1 MNKHQAHTQ
10 IHVQSGLQTGQ
21 VALATAGGEG
31 GSVANSE
38 SQDALMHSQ
47 VEVPAGLCQGYT
59 DGPQG
64 RASLGQRQ
72 VPGEDKG
79 CRGRLASVSLSS
91 RQSVRPP
98 CLLIILPGLKPEC
111 LG

>member
-79 CRGRLASVSLSS
+79 CREGWLRSVCPLGNPCARPAFLLSS
-91 RQSVRPP
+91 QV
-98 CLLIILPGLKPEC
+98 
-111 LG
+111 